1 MKCPLC
7 EEGKKLDP
15 EFQGEG
21 IGTMRMN
28 LHNLFGTKLEDDGI
42 QIQDTNVLMWDNSSG
57 EYAKLGIVINFCPI
71 CGRRI
76 RAKESSKAW

>member
-15 EFQGEG
+15 EIQGEG
-21 IGTMRMN
+21 RGTAIMN
-28 LHNLFGTKLEDDGI
+28 LHNLFGTGFRDDGV

-57 EYAKLGIVINFCPI
+57 EYAKLGIIINFCPI

>member
-21 IGTMRMN
+21 RGTMVMN
-28 LHNLFGTKLEDDGI
+28 LHNLFGGKFEDDGI

-76 RAKESSKAW
+76 RKKERDKAW